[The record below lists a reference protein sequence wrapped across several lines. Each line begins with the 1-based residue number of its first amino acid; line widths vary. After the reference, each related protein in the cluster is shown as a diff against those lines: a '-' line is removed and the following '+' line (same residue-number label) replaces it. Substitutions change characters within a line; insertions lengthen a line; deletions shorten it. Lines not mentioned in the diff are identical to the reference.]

1 MKQNKSFLYIC
12 MTAIGLIYIVPF
24 YILINLALKAP
35 SDTSSKW
42 IVPKYLYFDNF
53 VNAWDKA
60 NLGNAVINNIIIT
73 AGAIALVVVIGA
85 CAAYPL
91 ARYKTKLNNTVFTI
105 IIACMI
111 VPALTILVPLYKFMV
126 DINGINTHW
135 AIILLHVTFSLP
147 LTVFLYTGFISS
159 VPRELDEAA
168 LIDGCGR
175 VGIFFRIIMPLLK
188 PITATVIILNGV
200 TIWNDYQ
207 FSIFFL
213 QSSKVRTIPVALS
226 TFFSQFQSDLS
237 YVAAG
242 CIIGMLPL
250 VIVYLFLQKHFIK
263 GVADGAVK
271 G

>member
-1 MKQNKSFLYIC
+1 MKKNKSFLYIC
-12 MTAIGLIYIVPF
+12 MTAIGLIYMVPF
-24 YILINLALKAP
+24 YILTNLALKSP
-35 SDTSSKW
+35 SDISSKW
-42 IVPKYLYFDNF
+42 IMPKYLYFDNF
-53 VNAWDKA
+53 ISAWKKA
-60 NLGNAVINNIIIT
+60 DLGNAITSNVIIT
-73 AGAIALVVVIGA
+73 VGALALVVVIGA
-85 CAAYPL
+85 CASYPL
-91 ARYKTKLNNTVFTI
+91 ARYKTKLNNTIFTI

-126 DINGINTHW
+126 DIHGINTHW
-135 AIILLHVTFSLP
+135 AIILVQVTFSLP

-159 VPRELDEAA
+159 VPKELDEAA
-168 LIDGCGR
+168 LIDGCSR
-175 VGIFFRIIMPLLK
+175 VGIFFKIILPLLK

-226 TFFSQFQSDLS
+226 TFFSQFQSDLG

-242 CIIGMLPL
+242 CIMGMLPL
-250 VIVYLFLQKHFIK
+250 VVLYLLLQKYFIK
-263 GVADGAVK
+263 GMAEGAVK